1 MRRVVYHNIFMP
13 RVVPRAMPFAL
24 HVMFNVMRYVSASTH
39 SSYSNFGLFFHL
51 AITCQMKEHMIIHV
65 MIIIIIVMI
74 IFQSLMGY
82 QKQISLAICRTN
94 RRKNEKDN
102 IIKGRERGVLKFAKT
117 NWKFKDKSS

>member
-1 MRRVVYHNIFMP
+1 MAFYFETK
-13 RVVPRAMPFAL
+13 L
-24 HVMFNVMRYVSASTH
+24 HYE
-39 SSYSNFGLFFHL
+39 LQL
-51 AITCQMKEHMIIHV
+51 MKEYMIIHV
-65 MIIIIIVMI
+65 MIIIVMI